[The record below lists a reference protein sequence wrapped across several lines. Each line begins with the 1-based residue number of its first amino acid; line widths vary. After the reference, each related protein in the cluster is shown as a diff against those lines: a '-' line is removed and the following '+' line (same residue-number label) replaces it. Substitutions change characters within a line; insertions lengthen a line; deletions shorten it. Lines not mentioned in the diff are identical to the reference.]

1 MTDNRF
7 PRTARLL
14 ASVDY
19 QRVFEKPRRSAD
31 TYFTVL
37 ATQGSSRP
45 ARLGLAISRKQA
57 RRAVDRNRLK
67 RLIREVFRRNRAVLD
82 GRDFVVMARS
92 NAVAADNLTLHASL
106 DRHFSRFRSS
116 SKIVAQPDQ

>member
-1 MTDNRF
+1 M
-7 PRTARLL
+7 
-14 ASVDY
+14 
-19 QRVFEKPRRSAD
+19 
-31 TYFTVL
+31 
-37 ATQGSSRP
+37 
-45 ARLGLAISRKQA
+45 
-57 RRAVDRNRLK
+57 DRNRLK